1 MQHLVSIHISINK
14 HTCTTGIKY
23 LDSISDK
30 RVLDIGSGRGGGLA
44 FLAKYYQPEIA
55 VGIDFSA
62 HQIQFS
68 KTRHEDIDN
77 LYYSWVST
85 YYLNLV
91 LT

>member
-1 MQHLVSIHISINK
+1 VY
-14 HTCTTGIKY
+14 TGIKY

-44 FLAKYYQPEIA
+44 FLAKYYQPELA

-77 LYYSWVST
+77 LYYSWVNI
-85 YYLNLV
+85 LLIM
-91 LT
+91 LIRHIIG